1 MSETTKQTEPKKGN
15 GKKVFVIVLILVLV
29 TVVCA
34 LGAVVYQ
41 LLQKEPVK
49 ETISNG
55 VPSGPKRNTIVT
67 MENKDEILS
76 DLNNKV
82 SGGMFEA
89 KMNVEWYFEDSSKPS
104 LNAYVANAVTN
115 GRTIYFDLVD
125 DATGNVI
132 YESPYI
138 PIGAELK
145 NIVLSSKLEKGTHK
159 CTLTYHL
166 IDEKYEDVSTTSV
179 AVTVTVYN

>member
-1 MSETTKQTEPKKGN
+1 MSETTNQTEKKKGN
-15 GKKVFVIVLILVLV
+15 GKKIVIAVILVLV
-29 TVVCA
+29 SVVCA
-34 LGAVVYQ
+34 LGATVYQ
-41 LLQKEPVK
+41 LLQNEPAK

-55 VPSGPKRNTIVT
+55 VPSGPKRNTVVT
-67 MENKDEILS
+67 MDNKDEILS

-89 KMNVEWYFEDSSKPS
+89 KMNVEWYFEDSSTPS
-104 LNAYVANAVTN
+104 ANAYVANAISN
-115 GRTIYFDLVD
+115 GRTIYFDLIN
-125 DATGNVI
+125 DATGEVI

-138 PIGAELK
+138 PVGAELK
-145 NIVLSSKLEKGTHK
+145 NIVLASKLEKGTYK

-179 AVTVTVYN
+179 GVTVTVYN